1 MKDIPYTNYLDNL
14 ESRDLISKKEKNA
27 PRQRLAV
34 VLGLKES
41 REMSL
46 SISLPLSPG
55 KQSHNCWILQKP
67 YGQIP

>member
-27 PRQRLAV
+27 PRQRVAV
-34 VLGLKES
+34 VLGLEES

-46 SISLPLSPG
+46 SISVPLSPG
-55 KQSHNCWILQKP
+55 K
-67 YGQIP
+67 